1 MIFIDDPGTYS
12 KILEIEGENWISG
25 GGRAMPPYD
34 FETVLNSW
42 KNDSKSGYFEHS
54 VIYGA
59 SGVHRYLVSETGE
72 VFYSRSHGIDA
83 VDKAQSLGF
92 RIR

>member
-1 MIFIDDPGTYS
+1 VIFIYDPDAYS

-25 GGRAMPPYD
+25 GGRATPPYD

-42 KNDSKSGYFEHS
+42 KDSQEGYLEHS

-59 SGVHRYLVSETGE
+59 SGVHRYLVAETGE

-92 RIR
+92 RLS

>member
-1 MIFIDDPGTYS
+1 VIFIDDPATYS
-12 KILEIEGENWISG
+12 KILEIEGETWISG
-25 GGRAMPPYD
+25 GGRATPPYD

-42 KNDSKSGYFEHS
+42 KDSQKGYFEHS

-59 SGVHRYLVSETGE
+59 SGVHRYLVGETGE

-83 VDKAQSLGF
+83 LDKAQSLGF
-92 RIR
+92 RIS

>member
-1 MIFIDDPGTYS
+1 VIFIDDPATYS
-12 KILEIEGENWISG
+12 KILEIEGETWISG
-25 GGRAMPPYD
+25 GGRDD
-34 FETVLNSW
+34 FETVLESW
-42 KNDSKSGYFEHS
+42 KNIEDGYFEHS

-59 SGVHRYLVSETGE
+59 SGVHRYLVGETGE

-83 VDKAQSLGF
+83 LDKAQSLGF

>member
-1 MIFIDDPGTYS
+1 MNLIDDPATYA

-34 FETVLNSW
+34 FESVLNSW
-42 KNDSKSGYFEHS
+42 RNIEDGYFEHS

-59 SGVHRYLVSETGE
+59 SGVHRYLVDESGE
-72 VFYSRSHGIDA
+72 VFYSVHHGIDA
-83 VDKAQSLGF
+83 VDKARSLGF
-92 RIR
+92 RIS

>member
-1 MIFIDDPGTYS
+1 MIFIDDPDAYS
-12 KILEIEGENWISG
+12 KILEIEGKNWISG

-34 FETVLNSW
+34 FKTVLNSW
-42 KNDSKSGYFEHS
+42 KNPEDGYFEHS